1 MEYPAR
7 LSPDKKDGGFVVTF
21 RDIPEANTQGETQEE
36 ALSMAAD
43 ALLTAMDF
51 YFEDRRRIPEPSP
64 PSKGE
69 HLIALPTSVFAK
81 VLLLNE
87 MIAKDVRP
95 IDLAAK
101 LGTTKQEVNRLLDL
115 HHTTKIDRVAEA
127 LVALGKY
134 LFVSLHEKDDGTPTF
149 RQYEIDERGAS
160 KRNKAIGIV
169 PKSPDEILMPDRTG
183 ELALVPPG
191 GGKARSARA
200 EADKLKK
207 TSRKRP

>member
-7 LSPDKKDGGFVVTF
+7 LTPDKKDGGFVVTF
-21 RDIPEANTQGETQEE
+21 RDIPEAHTQGDTEEE
-36 ALSMAAD
+36 ALSMASD

-51 YFEDRRRIPEPSP
+51 YFEDKRRIPEPSAPGKGELLVGLP
-64 PSKGE
+64 PSV
-69 HLIALPTSVFAK
+69 SVK

-134 LFVSLHEKDDGTPTF
+134 LFVSLHEKEDGTPTF
-149 RQYEIDERGAS
+149 RRYEVDERGAS

-169 PKSPDEILMPDRTG
+169 SRSPDEILMPDRKG
-183 ELALVPPG
+183 ELALVPSG
-191 GGKARSARA
+191 GGEARSARA
-200 EADKLKK
+200 EAAKLKK
-207 TSRKRP
+207 YSRKS